1 MPSVNTVVIRHPNEN
16 LAKCSLT
23 PLHGRPEITFEV
35 GEGAYRFDATGYI
48 VLAVD
53 APVISPA
60 DAGKP
65 LLLLDTTWA
74 LLPKLL
80 NRLTGT
86 PIYRSLPDDV
96 RTAYPRVSKMHK
108 DPDAGLA
115 SVEALYLARKLLGDD
130 DLSLLDGYHWRDA
143 FLAKLP
149 ASLRDNG

>member
-1 MPSVNTVVIRHPNEN
+1 MSVPTVVIRHPNEN

-23 PLHGRPEITFEV
+23 PLHGRPEMTFLL
-35 GEGAYRFDATGYI
+35 GEGDMRFDATGYI

-53 APVISPA
+53 CPVISAA

-74 LLPKLL
+74 LLPKLV

-86 PIYRSLPDDV
+86 PVYRSLPDHV

-108 DPDAGLA
+108 D
-115 SVEALYLARKLLGDD
+115 
-130 DLSLLDGYHWRDA
+130 LSLIHI
-143 FLAKLP
+143 
-149 ASLRDNG
+149 

>member
-1 MPSVNTVVIRHPNEN
+1 MPVTTVVIRHPNEN

-23 PLHGRPEITFEV
+23 PLHGRPEITFLV
-35 GEGAYRFDATGYI
+35 GEGDMRFDATGHI

-74 LLPKLL
+74 LLPKLI

-86 PIYRSLPDDV
+86 PVYRSLPDAV

-108 DPDAGLA
+108 DPAAGLA
-115 SVEALYLARKLLGDD
+115 SVEALYLARKLVGDD
-130 DLSLLDGYHWRDA
+130 DLSLLDGYYWKDA
-143 FLAKLP
+143 FLEKLP
-149 ASLRDNG
+149 SELK

>member
-1 MPSVNTVVIRHPNEN
+1 MSVKTVVIRHPNEN

-23 PLHGRPEITFEV
+23 PLHGRPEIEFLV
-35 GEGAYRFDATGYI
+35 GEGDMRFDATGYL

-53 APVISPA
+53 SPVISPS
-60 DAGKP
+60 DSGRP
-65 LLLLDTTWA
+65 LLLLDTTWV
-74 LLPKLL
+74 LLPKLI

-86 PIYRSLPDDV
+86 PVYRSLPDAV

-108 DPDAGLA
+108 DPAAGLA

-130 DLSLLDGYHWRDA
+130 DLSLLDGYHWKDA

-149 ASLRDNG
+149 ADLK

>member
-1 MPSVNTVVIRHPNEN
+1 MPSVRTVVIRHPNEN

-23 PLHGRPEITFEV
+23 PLHGRPEMTFEV
-35 GEGAYRFDATGYI
+35 GAGDFRFDATGYI

-53 APVISPA
+53 APVISTA

-65 LLLLDTTWA
+65 LLLLDTTWH

-86 PIYRSLPDDV
+86 PVYRSLPPDV

-108 DPDAGLA
+108 DPECGLA

-130 DLSLLDGYHWRDA
+130 DQSLLDGYFWKNA
-143 FLAKLP
+143 FLEKLP
-149 ASLRDNG
+149 AELRG

>member
-1 MPSVNTVVIRHPNEN
+1 MSVRTVVIRHPNEN

-23 PLHGRPEITFEV
+23 PLHGRPEITFLV
-35 GEGAYRFDATGYI
+35 GEGDMRFDATGYI

-60 DAGKP
+60 DAGMP

-74 LLPKLL
+74 LLPKLM

-86 PIYRSLPDDV
+86 PVYRSLPEDV

-108 DPDAGLA
+108 DPAAGLA

-130 DLSLLDGYHWRDA
+130 DLSLLDGYYWRDA
-143 FLAKLP
+143 FLEKLP
-149 ASLRDNG
+149 ASLR

>member
-1 MPSVNTVVIRHPNEN
+1 MSVPTVVIRHPNEN

-23 PLHGRPEITFEV
+23 PLHGRPEITFLL
-35 GEGAYRFDATGYI
+35 GEGEMRFDATGYV

-53 APVISPA
+53 CPVISPA

-74 LLPKLL
+74 LLPKLV

-86 PIYRSLPDDV
+86 PVYRSLPDNV

-108 DPDAGLA
+108 DPEAGLA
-115 SVEALYLARKLLGDD
+115 SVEALWLARKLLGDD
-130 DLSLLDGYHWRDA
+130 DRTLLDGYYWKDA
-143 FLAKLP
+143 FLEKLP
-149 ASLRDNG
+149 AELR

>member
-1 MPSVNTVVIRHPNEN
+1 MPPVKTVVIRHPNEN

-23 PLHGRPEITFEV
+23 PLHDRPEITFEV
-35 GEGAYRFDATGYI
+35 GAGDFRFDATGYI

-86 PIYRSLPDDV
+86 PLYRSLPPDV

-108 DPDAGLA
+108 DPAAGLA

-130 DLSLLDGYHWRDA
+130 DLTLLDGYYWKDE

-149 ASLRDNG
+149 DALRR

>member
-1 MPSVNTVVIRHPNEN
+1 MSVKTVVIRHPNEN

-23 PLHGRPEITFEV
+23 PLHGRPEIEFLV
-35 GEGAYRFDATGYI
+35 GEGDMRFDATGYI

-60 DAGKP
+60 DAGRP
-65 LLLLDTTWA
+65 LLLLDTTWV
-74 LLPKLL
+74 LLPKLI

-86 PIYRSLPDDV
+86 PIYRSLPEAV

-108 DPDAGLA
+108 DPAAGLA

-130 DLSLLDGYHWRDA
+130 DLSLLDGYYWKDA
-143 FLAKLP
+143 FLEKLP
-149 ASLRDNG
+149 PGLK

>member
-1 MPSVNTVVIRHPNEN
+1 MPVTTVVIRHPNEN

-23 PLHGRPEITFEV
+23 PLHGRPEITFLV
-35 GEGAYRFDATGYI
+35 GEGDMRFDATGHI

-65 LLLLDTTWA
+65 LLLLDTTWV
-74 LLPKLL
+74 LLPKLV

-86 PIYRSLPDDV
+86 PVYRSLPEAV
-96 RTAYPRVSKMHK
+96 RTAYPRVSKMHT
-108 DPDAGLA
+108 DPAAGLA

-130 DLSLLDGYHWRDA
+130 DLSLLDGYYWRDA

-149 ASLRDNG
+149 AELK